1 MPNILVTGGAGYV
14 GAVLVPKLLQRGWPT
29 RVLDLMIYGEQVLD
43 SVRASPLLEVIRGDL
58 RDPKAVEASL
68 KGIDTVI
75 HLACISNDP
84 SFDLDPALGK
94 SINFDSFRPLV
105 EASRTAGVRRFIFA
119 SSSSVYGVKPVT
131 QQVHEDTSLDAI
143 TDYARSKVE
152 GERIL
157 REYDSENFVTVSI
170 RPATVCGYSPRQ
182 RLDIIT
188 NLMTNHA
195 INRGVIKVFG
205 GTQKRPSIYI
215 GDMADLYV
223 RLVEEP
229 ANRIR
234 NKVWNAGWEN
244 FTADEIAATVQAEL
258 GGQVQIVHEPT
269 DDPRSY
275 HISSTRLTEEL
286 GFKPKGSTR
295 DAVRELKAAFASGK
309 LPNALT
315 DPRYFNIKMMQS
327 LSLK

>member
-14 GAVLVPKLLQRGWPT
+14 GAALVPKLLQRGWST
-29 RVLDLMIYGEQVLD
+29 RVLDLMIYGEQALEG
-43 SVRASPLLEVIRGDL
+43 VRANPLLDVIRGDL
-58 RDPKAVEASL
+58 RDPKAVEASM
-68 KGIDTVI
+68 KGVDTVI

-105 EASRTAGVRRFIFA
+105 EAARKAGATRFIFA

-157 REYDSENFVTVSI
+157 REYDSADFTTVSI

-195 INRGVIKVFG
+195 INRGTIKVFG
-205 GTQKRPSIYI
+205 GSQKRPSIHI
-215 GDMADLYV
+215 GDMTDLYV
-223 RLVEEP
+223 KLVDEP
-229 ANRIR
+229 AARIR

-244 FTADEIAATVQAEL
+244 FTADEIANTVQAEV
-258 GGQVQIVHEPT
+258 GGNVQIVHEPT

-275 HISSTRLTEEL
+275 HISSARLSDEL

-295 DAVRELKAAFASGK
+295 DAVRELKAAFAAGK